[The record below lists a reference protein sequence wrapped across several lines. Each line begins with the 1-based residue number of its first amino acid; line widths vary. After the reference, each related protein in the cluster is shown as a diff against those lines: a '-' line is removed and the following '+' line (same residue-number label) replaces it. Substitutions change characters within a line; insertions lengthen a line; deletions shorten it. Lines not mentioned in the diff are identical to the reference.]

1 MIGEVSYPQLL
12 GPNDTIKISDYI
24 EENGIDILKHSKE
37 LGLEGIMAKRKSSVY
52 REGVRSRDWLKIK
65 NIKTQDCV
73 VIGYTKGIGNRIN
86 LFGSLL
92 LAVYCTKESKYR
104 FVGHT
109 GSGSDFELLNKVY
122 SMLQEIRIDSM
133 PIDHLPYMNR
143 QTT

>member
-1 MIGEVSYPQLL
+1 MKKLSYLDRRSILSQLL

-73 VIGYTKGIGNRIN
+73 VIWLY
-86 LFGSLL
+86 
-92 LAVYCTKESKYR
+92 
-104 FVGHT
+104 
-109 GSGSDFELLNKVY
+109 
-122 SMLQEIRIDSM
+122 
-133 PIDHLPYMNR
+133 
-143 QTT
+143 